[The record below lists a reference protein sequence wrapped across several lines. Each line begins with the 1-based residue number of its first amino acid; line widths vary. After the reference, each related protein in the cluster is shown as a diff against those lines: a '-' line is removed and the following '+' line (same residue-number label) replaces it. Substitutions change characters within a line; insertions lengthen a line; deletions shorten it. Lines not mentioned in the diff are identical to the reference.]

1 MPADYFHPLI
11 WQWFTTRFGE
21 PTPPQRL
28 GWPPIAAGQ
37 DTLIAAPTG
46 SGKTLAAF
54 LVCLDRLFRQWLSG
68 ELPDSVQ
75 VVYVS
80 PLRALSN
87 DIERNLQ
94 VPLAEIAELAEK
106 EGLGRWPVRI
116 AVRTGDTPAGQRAA
130 LSRRPPHFWVTTP
143 ESLYLLLTAQRSREA
158 LRGVQTVI
166 VDEIHALA
174 RDKRGSH
181 LALSLERLSALCPQR
196 PVRIGLSAT
205 QKPLEE
211 IAAFLVGAAADR
223 QTVIVD
229 VGHARDLDL
238 GLELPAQPL
247 EAVCSHEHWA
257 EVYQRLEALIQSHR
271 SSLVFV
277 NTRRLAERVAF
288 RLRERLGE
296 GAVASH
302 HGSLSRN
309 IRLDAEQRLKSGQLR
324 AIVATASL
332 ELGID
337 VGYIDLVCQLGSPRS
352 IATFLQRVGRS
363 GHAVGALPKGRLF
376 PLTRD
381 ELLECLAL
389 VRAVRRGVLDRIEI
403 PEAPLDI
410 LAQQIV
416 AEVAAQEWDE
426 EALYDCFRRAYPY
439 RRLTRDDFEAI
450 VRLVSEGFARDS
462 RAGAYLHRDRIGGR
476 LRARRHARLAALT
489 SGGAIPDTAQYRVVT
504 EGDETFVG
512 TVDEDFAL
520 ESLAGDIF
528 LLGNSSW
535 RIRHVRGDQVTVVD
549 AQGAPPTIPFWLGEA
564 PGRTAELSAEL
575 SDLRQEIADR
585 LGQSDAGTS
594 GAAPTNLAADTH
606 RPVGMSSDGGGNPAT
621 GSAAAGWSSSASER
635 DAAQWLCQ
643 VCGCHWEAAEQAVAY
658 VAAQKAALGL
668 VPTARRIVFERF
680 FDESGGMQLV
690 IHAPLGT
697 RVTKAWG
704 LALRK
709 RFCRTFD
716 FELQAAADDN
726 GVLLSLGPQHSFPI
740 EALFT
745 MLTPHNGRH
754 LLEQAV
760 LAVPLFEIRWRWNA
774 TRSLAVLRQQG
785 GKRVPPFLQKF
796 RSADLLAAAFPETV
810 GCFENHHG
818 DVKIPDHPLVRQT
831 MHDCLTEALDVQRWL
846 ALLADIQSGA
856 VQLVPVDTREPSP
869 FCHGL
874 LSAQPYAFLDDAPLE
889 ERRTRAISVRRGLD
903 REAVADLSRLDPAAI
918 AHVAEEAWPLVR
930 DAEELQEALLQWV
943 VLPVEEL
950 KAWQHEFTALVRAG
964 RAAVVTLPGGKKL
977 GIAAERWPLVRAV
990 YPQASVEPTLVLPA
1004 ALEQEHW
1011 EPADAR
1017 VEIVRGHV
1025 SCRGPLTA
1033 TWLAQYLG
1041 LEPSAVH
1048 AALEALEGSGMVLR
1062 GRFTPGAASPALPQ
1076 QGTPAAGSPVVLQ
1089 QGTSAALAAAGA
1101 DIEWCERRLLAR
1113 IHRLT
1118 LDGLRR
1124 RIAPVPPQVYWRYLV
1139 ELHHLPDEQR
1149 RAGSEGVRAAIAQL
1163 AGCELPAG
1171 VWESKVLAARVED
1184 YDPAWLDEWL
1194 LSGEVVWG
1202 RLRLPRREENGGG
1215 GALSRSTPIMLALR
1229 DDLAWL
1235 VPPQRGDASA
1245 VGSSHARQVLEV
1257 LQARGALF
1265 LRDLATLCG
1274 LLPTQVEAAL
1284 KELAALGLVSS
1295 DSFAAVRG
1303 VEGGRPRSRRRH
1315 RTLAAGRG
1323 TPAGPIGRW
1332 SLFPGQLSAVEHQV
1346 RLEAWCRLLLDRYG
1360 VLFRDLVLREPNAP
1374 PWGELVRV
1382 LRRMELRGEVRG
1394 GRFIAGVAGE
1404 QFALEGAVGRLRD
1417 LRDTPQERSWVLLS
1431 AADPLNLT
1439 GLLDAGPR
1447 IPSSHKNALV
1457 LQNGQCVAAKIAG
1470 RIELRETLDPSEE
1483 LRIRRSLQ
1491 VGRKLELPTAPP
1503 PQGEEP
1509 WTLLGRPS
1517 PSLRTRPPRGT
1528 IPWPGR
1534 WPRR

>member
-1 MPADYFHPLI
+1 MPADLFHPLI
-11 WQWFTTRFGE
+11 RQWFTARFGE

-54 LVCLDRLFRQWLSG
+54 LVCLDRLLRQWLAG
-68 ELPDSVQ
+68 ELPDGVQ

-87 DIERNLQ
+87 DIQRNLE
-94 VPLAEIAELAEK
+94 VPLAEIAELAA
-106 EGLGRWPVRI
+106 GAGFGRWPVRT

-130 LSRRPPHFWVTTP
+130 LSRQPPHILVTTP

-158 LRGVQTVI
+158 LRNVRTVI

-181 LALSLERLSALCPQR
+181 LTLSLERLSALCPQR

-205 QKPLEE
+205 QKPLDE
-211 IAAFLVGAAADR
+211 IAAFLVGGAADHEP
-223 QTVIVD
+223 VIVD

-238 GLELPAQPL
+238 GLELPQQPL

-257 EVYQRLEALIQSHR
+257 EIYQRLETLIQSHR

-288 RLRERLGE
+288 RLTERLGDQ
-296 GAVASH
+296 AVASH
-302 HGSLSRN
+302 HGSLSRE

-337 VGYIDLVCQLGSPRS
+337 VGYIDLVCQIGSPRS

-389 VRAVRRGVLDRIEI
+389 LRAVRRGVLDRIEI

-426 EALYDCFRRAYPY
+426 EALFECFRRAYPY

-450 VRLVSEGFARDS
+450 VRLVSEGFARHS

-504 EGDETFVG
+504 EGDETLVG

-575 SDLRQEIADR
+575 SELRAQMADR
-585 LGQSDAGTS
+585 LRHNAGTES
-594 GAAPTNLAADTH
+594 
-606 RPVGMSSDGGGNPAT
+606 
-621 GSAAAGWSSSASER
+621 GSASCGEDEQ
-635 DAAQWLCQ
+635 DAAAWLCAE
-643 VCGCHWEAAEQAVAY
+643 CGCSREAAEQAVSY

-668 VPTARRIVFERF
+668 VPTARQIVFERF

-697 RVTKAWG
+697 RINKAWG

-740 EALFT
+740 EALFS
-745 MLTPHNGRH
+745 MLTPQNGRH

-818 DVKIPDHPLVRQT
+818 DVPIPDHPLVRQT

-856 VQLVPVDTREPSP
+856 VKLVPVDTREPSP
-869 FCHGL
+869 FCYGL

-903 REAVADLSRLDPAAI
+903 REAVAELSRLDPAAI
-918 AHVAEEAWPLVR
+918 AQVAEEAWPLVR
-930 DAEELQEALLQWV
+930 DADELQEALVQLV
-943 VLPVEEL
+943 VLPMDEL
-950 KAWQHEFTALVRAG
+950 RDWQAHFATLVQAG
-964 RAAVVTLPGGKKL
+964 RAAVITLPCGRTL
-977 GIAAERWPLVRAV
+977 AIAAERWPLVRVV
-990 YPQASVEPTLVLPA
+990 YPDASVEPALRLPDA
-1004 ALEQEHW
+1004 IAQERW
-1011 EPADAR
+1011 EAADAR
-1017 VEIVRGHV
+1017 VEIVRGQV

-1033 TWLAQYLG
+1033 AWLAQRLG
-1041 LEPSAVH
+1041 LEASAVF
-1048 AALEALEGSGMVLR
+1048 AALEALEASGLVLR
-1062 GRFTPGAASPALPQ
+1062 GRFTSPAAPQATPLPAAPGA
-1076 QGTPAAGSPVVLQ
+1076 
-1089 QGTSAALAAAGA
+1089 SAAAPAQL
-1101 DIEWCERRLLAR
+1101 EWCERRLLAR

-1139 ELHHLPDEQR
+1139 ELHQQHDAPPGQGRE
-1149 RAGSEGVRAAIAQL
+1149 AVRHVVARL

-1171 VWESKVLAARVED
+1171 VWESKVLAARLDD
-1184 YDPAWLDEWL
+1184 YDPAWLEECL

-1202 RLRLPRREENGGG
+1202 RLRPPRRDENDGG
-1215 GALSRSTPIMLALR
+1215 GAALNRSTPISLALR

-1235 VPPQRGDASA
+1235 VPPQRADASA
-1245 VGSSHARQVLEV
+1245 AAGGPARQVLQV

-1284 KELAALGLVSS
+1284 KELAALGLVSA
-1295 DSFAAVRG
+1295 DSFAVVRAVDG
-1303 VEGGRPRSRRRH
+1303 SSAHWRRR
-1315 RTLAAGRG
+1315 RGKSVAGRSM
-1323 TPAGPIGRW
+1323 PVFPIGRW
-1332 SLFPGQLSAVEHQV
+1332 SLFPGPLPAIDHEQ
-1346 RLEAWCRLLLDRYG
+1346 RLESWCRVLLTRYG
-1360 VLFRDLVLREPNAP
+1360 VVFRDLMSREPAAP

-1404 QFALEGAVGRLRD
+1404 QFALEGAVARLRD
-1417 LRDTPQERSWVLLS
+1417 LRDAPDEPTWVLVS

-1439 GLLDAGPR
+1439 GLLDGGPR
-1447 IPSSHKNALV
+1447 IPAGHKNALV
-1457 LQNGQCVAAKIAG
+1457 LQNGRCVAAKVAG
-1470 RIELRETLDPSEE
+1470 RIDIRVPLDPAEE
-1483 LRIRRSLQ
+1483 LCIRRSLQ
-1491 VGRKLELPTAPP
+1491 VGRKLELPPAPP
-1503 PQGEEP
+1503 AAGEP
-1509 WTLLGRPS
+1509 WKVPERPAR
-1517 PSLRTRPPRGT
+1517 PIRRPPRGT

-1534 WPRR
+1534 WPRM